1 MQLYGNEQEVGRA
14 VKASELQRE
23 EIFVTTKLWESEWG
37 YRKCTG
43 AIQDRLAALDLD
55 FIDLLILHT
64 PGNPRL
70 RAETWKALED
80 AFSQVASYSIIKM
93 ISICTSALASLALA
107 TDRRLLRRP
116 LDFLFKI
123 STADVPLMNKILKV
137 LLLGHRQLFP
147 SDTT

>member
-1 MQLYGNEQEVGRA
+1 M
-14 VKASELQRE
+14 
-23 EIFVTTKLWESEWG
+23 TTKLWESEWG

-80 AFSQVASYSIIKM
+80 AFEQVTHSRTMTVLQVA
-93 ISICTSALASLALA
+93 TA
-107 TDRRLLRRP
+107 
-116 LDFLFKI
+116 FLTRKKDL
-123 STADVPLMNKILKV
+123 S
-137 LLLGHRQLFP
+137 H
-147 SDTT
+147 